1 MKQHKP
7 LIKALTMSSLFLL
20 DKAYA
25 ETFDTSLMAGK
36 SRESDLSRFYAN
48 SEIPAGKQDVD
59 IYVNNTWKGRYSLVF
74 GGVKDDIKISYEDSA
89 LLGINMGGLPAA
101 QPGADSLQVSQ
112 LVQGGS
118 FILDIS
124 TLSLKLTVP
133 QSYVN
138 RSEAGYVDPK
148 FWDHG
153 VPAFLFGY
161 NAMHYSIQSK
171 KGGSSSDE
179 LYSGLDFGINFAG
192 WQFRENSS
200 LRKSSSE
207 NLKYQ
212 KNTRYLQKNIA
223 SITSNFKLGDFY
235 SEGDLFDSIRVR
247 GVALTSDINM
257 LPNSKQGFSPIV
269 RGVAQTN
276 ALVKVIQNGS
286 VVYQESV
293 PPGAFT
299 FDNIQPTGSAGDLT
313 VVVHEA
319 DGREQSFS
327 VPFSA
332 VPNMLKEGISQY
344 SLVAGKVNQ
353 TNTDYNPD
361 FVQGTLRY
369 GLNNLLTGY
378 AGTTLSNDYRAY
390 LLGSGLNLPIGA
402 VSVDVTQSNTQLKN
416 QSKSGQSVRVSYSK
430 FLDVTATNFTLAAY
444 RYSTEGYYSFSDAI
458 YSQDGYR
465 ELERQINDYRDRLDE
480 DDAPILD
487 LNTWDALRSARPRNT
502 FNLSLNQRLKDNW
515 GTIFF
520 SGTQRD
526 YWTNN
531 TKSREYQ
538 FGYTNVVGE
547 VNYSISANRVRNS
560 NRDEETRFYL
570 SMTMPFDIAGNR
582 VYLNSGAS
590 LVDSR
595 YQQSNISVSGNAL
608 ESNRLSY
615 TMAASN
621 QNGGDNTAS
630 VNTSYRSNV
639 ATVGASY
646 GESSD
651 YRQTGLGARG
661 SIVMIPGHIL
671 ASNEIG
677 STMMVVEAPK
687 AKGLMVNGDQSIVT
701 NKEGLALVPYA
712 TPYRLNSVTLSDTG
726 NSSGAEIVGNIANTV
741 PFAGTV
747 NLVKFETDQRQ
758 SYTVQA
764 RKTDGGPLP
773 FGAEVLDKTGQS
785 VGFVGQ
791 ASVLYI
797 KSEEKPEHLEVRLSN
812 GNCIIREQNL
822 VTNTSQKVCR

>member
-1 MKQHKP
+1 MKQPKN
-7 LIKALTMSSLFLL
+7 LIKVLTVSSLFLL

-36 SRESDLSRFYAN
+36 SRESDMSRFYAN
-48 SEIPAGKQDVD
+48 SEIPAGKQDIDV
-59 IYVNNTWKGRYSLVF
+59 YVNNTWKGRYTLAF
-74 GGVKDDIKISYEDSA
+74 GDVKDDIKISYDDTA
-89 LLGINMGGLPAA
+89 LLGIDMRGLPAD
-101 QPGADSLQVSQ
+101 QSGMDSLQISQ

-118 FILDIS
+118 FLLDVS

-161 NAMHYSIQSK
+161 NAMHYSMQSK
-171 KGGSSSDE
+171 SGGPSSDE

-200 LRKSSSE
+200 IRKSSSQSLE
-207 NLKYQ
+207 YQ
-212 KNTRYLQKNIA
+212 NNTRYLQKNIA
-223 SITSNFKLGDFY
+223 SIKSTFKLGDFY
-235 SEGDLFDSIRVR
+235 SEGDLFDSIKVR

-257 LPNSKQGFSPIV
+257 LPSSKQGFSPIV

-276 ALVKVIQNGS
+276 ALVKVIQNGN
-286 VVYQESV
+286 VVYQENV

-299 FDNIQPTGSAGDLT
+299 LDNIQPTGSAGDLT

-332 VPNMLKEGISQY
+332 VPNMLKEGVSKY
-344 SLVAGKVNQ
+344 SLVAGNVNQ
-353 TNTDYNPD
+353 VNTDYNLG
-361 FVQGTLRY
+361 FVQGTLQY

-390 LLGSGLNLPIGA
+390 LVGSGLNLPIGA
-402 VSVDVTQSNTQLKN
+402 VSVDVTQSDTLLKN

-430 FLDVTATNFTLAAY
+430 FLDVTATNFSLAAY

-458 YSQDGYR
+458 YSQEGYR
-465 ELERQINDYRDRLDE
+465 ELERQVNDYRNRLDE

-515 GTIFF
+515 GTVFF

-526 YWTNN
+526 YWTHNS
-531 TKSREYQ
+531 KSREYQ
-538 FGYTNVVGE
+538 FGYANAVGQI
-547 VNYSISANRVRNS
+547 NYNISANRVRNA

-570 SMTMPFDIAGNR
+570 SMTVPFDIAGNR
-582 VYLNSGAS
+582 AYLNSGAS
-590 LVDSR
+590 FVDSR
-595 YQQSNISVSGNAL
+595 YQQSNVSVSGNAL

-615 TMAASN
+615 TVAASN
-621 QNGGDNTAS
+621 QDGGNNTAS
-630 VNTSYRSNV
+630 VNTSYRANAS
-639 ATVGASY
+639 TLGASY

-651 YRQTGLGARG
+651 YRQTGLVARG
-661 SIVMIPGHIL
+661 SVVMIPGHIL

-687 AKGLMVNGDQSIVT
+687 AEGLMVNGDQSIVT
-701 NKEGLALVPYA
+701 NKDGLALVPYA
-712 TPYRLNSVTLSDTG
+712 TPYRLNSVTLSDSG
-726 NSSGAEIVGNIANTV
+726 NSSGAEIIGNIANTV

-747 NLVKFETDQRQ
+747 NHVKFETDQRQ
-758 SYTVQA
+758 SYIVPA
-764 RKTDGGPLP
+764 RKADGGPLP
-773 FGAEVLDKTGQS
+773 FGAEVLDESGQS
-785 VGFVGQ
+785 IGFIGQ
-791 ASVLYI
+791 ASTLYI
-797 KSEEKPEHLEVRLSN
+797 KSAEKPDYLEVRLSN
-812 GNCIIREQNL
+812 GSCIIRQPDFAA
-822 VTNTSQKVCR
+822 NTSHNACN

>member
-1 MKQHKP
+1 MKQPKN
-7 LIKALTMSSLFLL
+7 LIKVLTVSSLFLL
-20 DKAYA
+20 GKAYA

-36 SRESDLSRFYAN
+36 SRESDMSRFYAS
-48 SEIPAGKQDVD
+48 SEIPAGKQDIDV
-59 IYVNNTWKGRYSLVF
+59 YVNSSWKGRYTLVF
-74 GGVKDDIKISYEDSA
+74 GDVKDDIKISYDDTA
-89 LLGINMGGLPAA
+89 LLGINMRGLPAA
-101 QPGADSLQVSQ
+101 QSGTDSLQISQ

-118 FILDIS
+118 FLLDIS

-138 RSEAGYVDPK
+138 RSEEGYVDPK

-161 NAMHYSIQSK
+161 NAMHYSMQSK
-171 KGGSSSDE
+171 NGGSSSDE

-200 LRKSSSE
+200 IRKSSSQS
-207 NLKYQ
+207 LKYQ
-212 KNTRYLQKNIA
+212 NNTRYLQKNIA
-223 SITSNFKLGDFY
+223 SIKSTFKLGDFY
-235 SEGDLFDSIRVR
+235 SAGDLFDSIKVR

-257 LPNSKQGFSPIV
+257 LPSSKQGFSPIV

-276 ALVKVIQNGS
+276 ALVKVIQNGN
-286 VVYQESV
+286 VVYQENV

-299 FDNIQPTGSAGDLT
+299 LDNIQPTGSAGDLT
-313 VVVHEA
+313 VVVQEA

-332 VPNMLKEGISQY
+332 VPNMLKEGVSKY
-344 SLVAGKVNQ
+344 SLVAGNVNQ
-353 TNTDYNPD
+353 INTDYNPG
-361 FVQGTLRY
+361 FVQGTLQY

-390 LLGSGLNLPIGA
+390 LVGSGLNLPIGA
-402 VSVDVTQSNTQLKN
+402 VSVDVTQSDTQLKN

-430 FLDVTATNFTLAAY
+430 FLDVTATNFSLAAY

-458 YSQDGYR
+458 YSQEGYR
-465 ELERQINDYRDRLDE
+465 ELERQVSDYRKRLDE

-515 GTIFF
+515 GTVFF

-526 YWTNN
+526 YWTSNS
-531 TKSREYQ
+531 KSREYQ
-538 FGYTNVVGE
+538 FGYANAVGQI
-547 VNYSISANRVRNS
+547 NYNISANRVRNS

-570 SMTMPFDIAGNR
+570 SMTVPFDIAGNR
-582 VYLNSGAS
+582 AYLNSGAS
-590 LVDSR
+590 FVDSR
-595 YQQSNISVSGNAL
+595 YQQSNVSVSGNAL

-615 TMAASN
+615 TVAASN
-621 QNGGDNTAS
+621 QDGGNNTAS
-630 VNTSYRSNV
+630 VNTSYRANAS
-639 ATVGASY
+639 TLGASY

-651 YRQTGLGARG
+651 YRQTGLAARG
-661 SIVMIPGHIL
+661 SVVMIPGHVL

-687 AKGLMVNGDQSIVT
+687 AEGLMVNGDQSIVT
-701 NKEGLALVPYA
+701 NKDGLALVPYA
-712 TPYRLNSVTLSDTG
+712 TPYRLNSVTLSDSG
-726 NSSGAEIVGNIANTV
+726 NSSGAEIIGNIANTV

-747 NLVKFETDQRQ
+747 NHVKFETDQRQ
-758 SYTVQA
+758 SYIVPA
-764 RKTDGGPLP
+764 RKADGGPLP
-773 FGAEVLDKTGQS
+773 FGAEVLDESGQS
-785 VGFVGQ
+785 IGFIGQ
-791 ASVLYI
+791 ASTLYI
-797 KSEEKPEHLEVRLSN
+797 KSAEKPDYLEVRLSN
-812 GNCIIREQNL
+812 GSCIIRQPDFA
-822 VTNTSQKVCR
+822 VNTSHNACH